1 MKRTIVICECDR
13 CHKVIE
19 DEPMKVRVLQGQKE
33 VGFIMKTLSE
43 KDLCMDCV
51 AELLEFVSPDQKKA
65 KKKETPVMKKKPSL
79 PIKEK
84 EVSLEEFTES
94 LTKKKPGRPKLTEEQ
109 KRMTTTEKRTL
120 DLYKHNTPCP
130 IIAKTLGISDDEVDR
145 IIEKYVSPDL
155 V

>member
-51 AELLEFVSPDQKKA
+51 AELLEFVSPDQKKT
-65 KKKETPVMKKKPSL
+65 KKKETNGAKSTAKAKK
-79 PIKEK
+79 
-84 EVSLEEFTES
+84 T
-94 LTKKKPGRPKLTEEQ
+94 TKTEEVVQ
-109 KRMTTTEKRTL
+109 
-120 DLYKHNTPCP
+120 D
-130 IIAKTLGISDDEVDR
+130 GV
-145 IIEKYVSPDL
+145 
-155 V
+155 